1 MERRPFRRAP
11 ALAAGGVVLS
21 LLLAGGT
28 GAFADPLEESVAEN
42 VVVDVPDNTLP
53 EPVAAAPEPEPEP
66 AADEPTAVESVT
78 AEPAAA
84 RTGPVGPAGLE
95 RDGVHSTEG
104 PPEPPPATFDVMRN
118 DDVIELVRAE
128 FGESVV
134 VAAIEAN
141 ASDFDVSPRVLVQ
154 LKRSGVPERVIEAM
168 IAAER
173 AQRYS
178 VPPVAEP
185 AAAPPPAVAA
195 APVPAK
201 PVETAPSISA
211 EAFQRL
217 TQTVE
222 ELAARTNAPPPPAP
236 APPKPAVEE
245 DAALARAPRAWLVE
259 ANGRTAF
266 APTKPQV
273 AHTDLKR
280 ASSTAMKT
288 LQGLAGSALTFV
300 NPVLG
305 SGLSG
310 LFRGG
315 DDPSM
320 TAVWALPGTSSPRVL
335 PLGAVFEMDFASIP
349 GIDPADYRPAI
360 VQLVPTDDNYRLVGA
375 AKTSVENKGMPNGPI
390 IEESVEAQL
399 ETLARGRFRVTLSPS
414 MGAGEYALVL
424 RPIVENERRGRR
436 RRNSESSLGQ
446 LLGSAASEAL
456 YLTWDFAI
464 RG

>member
-1 MERRPFRRAP
+1 M
-11 ALAAGGVVLS
+11 
-21 LLLAGGT
+21 
-28 GAFADPLEESVAEN
+28 
-42 VVVDVPDNTLP
+42 
-53 EPVAAAPEPEPEP
+53 
-66 AADEPTAVESVT
+66 
-78 AEPAAA
+78 
-84 RTGPVGPAGLE
+84 GPAGVPRE
-95 RDGVHSTEG
+95 APVPAMG

-118 DDVIELVRAE
+118 DDVLELVRAE
-128 FGESVV
+128 FSEGVV

-168 IAAER
+168 IVAER

-185 AAAPPPAVAA
+185 LAPAPVAA
-195 APVPAK
+195 APEP
-201 PVETAPSISA
+201 ESTPSISP
-211 EAFQRL
+211 EAFLRL

-222 ELAARTNAPPPPAP
+222 ELAARASAPPPAP
-236 APPKPAVEE
+236 APPKPTPEE
-245 DAALARAPRAWLVE
+245 DAALARAPRAWIVE

-266 APTKPQV
+266 PPTKPQV
-273 AHTDLKR
+273 AHTDMKR
-280 ASSTAMKT
+280 GSATAMKT
-288 LQGLAGSALTFV
+288 LQGLAGNALTFV

-315 DDPSM
+315 DDPAM
-320 TAVWALPGTSSPRVL
+320 TAVWALPGTSSSRVL
-335 PLGAVFEMDFASIP
+335 PAGAVFEMDFASIP

-375 AKTSVENKGMPNGPI
+375 AKTTAESRGMPNGPI

-399 ETLARGRFRVTLSPS
+399 EPLARGRYRVTLSS
-414 MGAGEYALVL
+414 AMGAGEYALVL
-424 RPIVENERRGRR
+424 RPIVENDRR
-436 RRNSESSLGQ
+436 RRRRDNENSLGQ